1 MKAGHDTKVKYNIR
15 ICAKVGVL
23 RSLRWTDRRLDERR
37 LIDSALLFLNVDT
50 LNV

>member
-1 MKAGHDTKVKYNIR
+1 MKAGHDTKVTYNIR
-15 ICAKVGVL
+15 IYAKVGLL
-23 RSLRWTDRRLDERR
+23 RSLRWTDRRIDERS